1 MMPTIA
7 EAAEA
12 LAEGRTTSRELVE
25 TALDRIAAPAGEGA
39 RVFTHVAAERARAE
53 ADHADRMRAAGHRA
67 SPIAGLPVTVKDLF
81 DVAGETT
88 TAGSKVLRGAPPAS
102 ADAPVVAR
110 LRAAG
115 AVILGRTNMTE
126 FAYSGLGI
134 NPHYGTARGIWD
146 RATGRVPGGSSS
158 GAGVSVAD
166 GMAIAALG
174 TDTGGS
180 VRIPAAANGIAGFK
194 PTQRRVPLDGTLP
207 LSPSLDSTGP
217 LARTVAC
224 CAVLDAILAGAPARV
239 PDVAA
244 PRRVRLGV
252 PRGSFLFDDLDDEV
266 ARATEAALSRLSA
279 AGFELVDTEI
289 PALDG
294 VREWQAHGGLSPP
307 EAYHWHRALLKAR
320 HAEYDPRVA
329 RRIEGGM
336 GVSAADYLDLV
347 AARRRLI
354 ADATTSLEGIDA
366 WLAPTLPC
374 LPPAIAPLEAD
385 DEAYRVANLR
395 MLRNTAPVNVL
406 DGCALTVPL
415 GPEGGPPVGLMISG
429 APASD
434 RRVLSIGLA
443 VEAALVR

>member
-7 EAAEA
+7 EAALA
-12 LAEGRTTSRELVE
+12 LAAGRTTSRELVE
-25 TALDRIAAPAGEGA
+25 TALDRIAAPTGEGA

-53 ADHADRMRAAGHRA
+53 ADHADRMRAAGHVA
-67 SPIAGLPVTVKDLF
+67 SPIAGLPMVVKDLF

-88 TAGSKVLRGAPPAS
+88 TAGSKVLRGAPPAVT
-102 ADAPVVAR
+102 DAPVVAR

-126 FAYSGLGI
+126 FAYSGLGL
-134 NPHYGTARGIWD
+134 NPHYGTPRNVWD

-180 VRIPAAANGIAGFK
+180 VRIPAAANSIAGFK
-194 PTQRRVPLDGTLP
+194 PTQRRVPLAGTLP
-207 LSPSLDSTGP
+207 LSSSLDSTGP
-217 LARTVAC
+217 LARSVAC
-224 CAVLDAILAGAPARV
+224 CAVLDAILAGAPPEA
-239 PDVAA
+239 PHVAA

-252 PRGSFLFDDLDDEV
+252 PRGSYLFDDLDGEV
-266 ARATEAALSRLSA
+266 GRGLEAALSRLSA
-279 AGFELVDTEI
+279 AGFELVDIEL
-289 PALDG
+289 PALAA
-294 VREWQAHGGLSPP
+294 VRDWQAHGGLSPV

-320 HAEYDPRVA
+320 RGDYDPRVA

-347 AARRRLI
+347 AARQRLI
-354 ADATTSLEGIDA
+354 GEAAAALDGIDA

-385 DEAYRVANLR
+385 DEAYRIANLR

-429 APASD
+429 LPAAD
-434 RRVLSIGLA
+434 RRVLSVGLA
-443 VEAALVR
+443 VEAALAL